1 MTSGLTAFPTFGADR
16 KPAPRFSAAVIRY
29 LVALPVLTPAGI
41 LITQRKTRVELFQ
54 PHALSAG
61 FLIPGPVRETWTRSP
76 GPRRSPSARDQFG
89 GRDEGVPVIPP
100 ELTPV
105 RSAPVRSA
113 RSRLAPRRL
122 TCGPTM

>member
-61 FLIPGPVRETWTRSP
+61 FLIPGPVRDTWTRCAAASERAILLAMGWP
-76 GPRRSPSARDQFG
+76 AGLVSWNRTVTVPADFATVLPARG
-89 GRDEGVPVIPP
+89 AMKPP
-100 ELTPV
+100 NPYSTL
-105 RSAPVRSA
+105 
-113 RSRLAPRRL
+113 
-122 TCGPTM
+122 